1 MPELP
6 EVESIKRSLS
16 PNIVGQKLNNYKIYD
31 HRTNRYNAKKPRIDE
46 YLLAISRKGK
56 LLIFDFEQYS
66 IIFHLGM
73 SGRIQVNDKKNKHT
87 RARFY
92 FDKDTVNFD
101 DIRRFGFIN
110 IIKTGLKDNYLNRI
124 GPDVLDISI
133 KQTLIII
140 EISKKSKSSIK
151 DFILNQK
158 YMSGIGNIYANEIL
172 FASKIHPE
180 TKVNTLNSN
189 NWKDFFN
196 NTKRIMRLAIKN
208 NGTTLSD
215 MTYFLPY
222 GDFGSNQNF
231 LKVYSKKNC
240 FNCEHIID
248 KIYINQR
255 STYFCRKCQ
264 KLKN

>member
-31 HRTNRYNAKKPRIDE
+31 HRTNRYNSKNPRIKE
-46 YLLAISRKGK
+46 SLLAISRKGK

-66 IIFHLGM
+66 IIFNLGM
-73 SGRIQVNDKKNKHT
+73 SGRIQVNEKKNKHT

-110 IIKTGLKDNYLNRI
+110 IIKTGFKKNYLNRI
-124 GPDVLDISI
+124 GPDVLNISR
-133 KQTLIII
+133 KQSRIII
-140 EISKKSKSSIK
+140 EKSKKSKSLIK

-158 YMSGIGNIYANEIL
+158 NMSGIGNIYANEIL
-172 FASKIHPE
+172 FASRIHPE
-180 TKVNTLNSN
+180 TKVNTLSSN

-222 GDFGSNQNF
+222 GEFGSNQNF
-231 LKVYSKKNC
+231 LKVYSKTNC
-240 FNCEHIID
+240 LNCGHIID
-248 KIYINQR
+248 KIYIKQR